1 MTRLSRCS
9 DSSRCTGSGNPTT
22 PLGSWRGSPATKA
35 RGWSARSST
44 AREAFVDEPGST
56 GSWRA
61 GRRMARA
68 PCLRVRACPRVPRRQ
83 ERFDAK
89 CPNPASYHCWP
100 TPGYT
105 VFSSNHTVLPPS
117 APSLPQSRATLWTIH
132 PPRASNALDDPQPA
146 PAQAPW
152 TAGVREPRAGEFF
165 GVVLDIDVQQTALE
179 FYAQV
184 DDPGTLPDGVR
195 HQFGGQQGR
204 VVDHLVRDAPTI
216 EQPFKKRPP
225 SGRRI
230 WPPRHLGVSHLRLSV
245 SPVHDLTPQ
254 SVGDAATK
262 SPPERR
268 RGLRRIS
275 ARSLGVRDPSG
286 VHQAGHH

>member
-1 MTRLSRCS
+1 MASRPSYGEGALPPRTCVS
-9 DSSRCTGSGNPTT
+9 Q
-22 PLGSWRGSPATKA
+22 
-35 RGWSARSST
+35 SST
-44 AREAFVDEPGST
+44 E
-56 GSWRA
+56 
-61 GRRMARA
+61 ARA
-68 PCLRVRACPRVPRRQ
+68 LRCQMSESGFVPLPADARLHRLQLEPHGLATVRAV
-83 ERFDAK
+83 
-89 CPNPASYHCWP
+89 
-100 TPGYT
+100 TPP
-105 VFSSNHTVLPPS
+105 V
-117 APSLPQSRATLWTIH
+117 
-132 PPRASNALDDPQPA
+132 ASNALDDPQPA
-146 PAQAPW
+146 PAQPPW

-165 GVVLDIDVQQTALE
+165 GVVLDIDVQQTFLE

-230 WPPRHLGVSHLRLSV
+230 WPPRHLGVSYLRLSV